1 MYYKYGRYS
10 IPGLKHGLLDV
21 MPYFD
26 YGNISKND
34 NYSGWRSADDN
45 KKVYEKNKD
54 ALNARD
60 QFFKQFR
67 GVK

>member
-1 MYYKYGRYS
+1 
-10 IPGLKHGLLDV
+10 

-34 NYSGWRSADDN
+34 NYFGKRNEKDN
-45 KKVYEKNKD
+45 KEVYKNNKD
-54 ALNARD
+54 AKNAREH
-60 QFFKQFR
+60 FFKQFR

>member
-1 MYYKYGRYS
+1 
-10 IPGLKHGLLDV
+10 

-45 KKVYEKNKD
+45 KKIYEKNKD
-54 ALNARD
+54 AIKARE
-60 QFFKQFR
+60 QFVKQFR

>member
-1 MYYKYGRYS
+1 MYYKYGMVS
-10 IPGLKHGLLDV
+10 ISGFKHGLLDV

-34 NYSGWRSADDN
+34 NYSGKRDAN
-45 KKVYEKNKD
+45 GNKD
-54 ALNARD
+54 MYNGNIDAKNARE
-60 QFFKQFR
+60 QFVKQFR